1 MFLKFYLKRYKLS
14 AAFQKEF
21 DAFFRQ
27 LQERDEDIFG
37 KCDLELVAL
46 SSKKHHRKGL
56 GTSVKQFL
64 DRAQADGAQRL
75 RLFTNTIAS
84 WTFYENYG
92 FQKVAEKAFQDG
104 SGHRSLVYEYTLK
117 EELR

>member
-21 DAFFRQ
+21 DAFFRE

-64 DRAQADGAQRL
+64 DRAQADGAQRV
-75 RLFTNTIAS
+75 RLFTNTLAS

-92 FQKVAEKAFQDG
+92 FQKIAEKTFQDG
-104 SGHRSLVYEYTLK
+104 SGHRSLAYEYTLK